1 MVNNSYT
8 PYQAYEVES
17 QPNLRATLQRYLRFW
32 PWFLLSIV
40 LALGAAYAYLLYQ
53 PPVYRVHAS
62 LLIKDEKK
70 GGLSAE
76 SLMKELYLFNKNV
89 SIDDQIEILKSYTL
103 MDRVVKSLGLDIQYH
118 TPTPTYAREVYAE
131 SPIRLTV
138 EKANPQLLSA
148 ELKFTFVDNKTFLLN
163 GFSYPFNQ
171 SIKTPYGLL
180 RVFALKPITASTLP
194 ITVSVLTH
202 SRAVNSY
209 LDKLSVEPAAKES
222 NVLELSLEET
232 VPDKGEAVLN
242 QLVNAYSKEAIFDKN
257 KDASNMLNFIEERL
271 ALIAGELS
279 KVEQEVESYKSTQG
293 ITDLSVQAQTFLMTV
308 KENDAQLNEV
318 NMRLSGLADIEKY
331 VAKQTGDKSVAPA
344 TIGLNDPTLNGLL
357 TKVSELELK
366 RDELSRVMASN
377 SPMLQSIDSQIK
389 TIKGS
394 INENIQTMR
403 QQLTSSRNHLL
414 ANNQRLEGMIRTVPG
429 KERTLLNIT
438 RQQVIKNG
446 LYTYLLQKR
455 EETALSAASTVSDSR
470 IVDAARTDERPVAP
484 VKTTIFLIFG
494 CIGLLIPIAFFEIKD
509 ALNDRVM
516 RRSDVEEFTQVP
528 ILGEI
533 VKGNKI
539 ITDNLVFKPQMRSV
553 IGEQIRALRTNLHF
567 LKTEQE
573 KNQVLL
579 FTSCISGEGKSF
591 ISLNLGASLAM
602 VDHTTVI
609 LEMDLRKPQLH
620 KNLHMENQVGLS
632 DYLIG
637 KATIDE
643 LLQPIMGYTNYFI
656 ITAGPILP
664 NPAELLSSPR
674 LGQLFQELKQRFD
687 YILVDS
693 PPIGLVTDS
702 QLIAPFAD
710 VTLFMVR
717 HDHTPKNHLKMV
729 DALYKEQRFQNL
741 SIILNAIGEGESHY
755 YNNSYGE
762 YYGGSDPK
770 RQVGKGKPRSA

>member
-8 PYQAYEVES
+8 PYQAYEIAP
-17 QPNLRATLQRYLRFW
+17 QPNLRTTLMRYLRFW
-32 PWFLLSIV
+32 PWFALSIV
-40 LALGAAYAYLLYQ
+40 TLLAAAYVYLLYQ
-53 PPVYRVHAS
+53 APVYRVHAS

-70 GGLSAE
+70 GGISAE
-76 SLMKELYLFNKNV
+76 NLMKELYLFNKNV

-103 MDRVVKSLGLDIQYH
+103 MDRVVKTLGLDVQYYN
-118 TPTPTYAREVYAE
+118 TTSTYNREIYAE
-131 SPIRLTV
+131 SPIRLII
-138 EKANPQLLSA
+138 EKSNPDLLST
-148 ELKFTFVDNKTFLLN
+148 ELNFTFVDDKTFLLN
-163 GFSYPFNQ
+163 GYSYPFNQ
-171 SIKTPYGLL
+171 TIKTPYGLL
-180 RVFALKPITASTLP
+180 RVFGLKPITASTQPVLV
-194 ITVSVLTH
+194 TVSTH

-209 LDKLSVEPAAKES
+209 LNKLNVEPAAKES
-222 NVLELSLEET
+222 NVLELSMEET
-232 VPDKGEAVLN
+232 VPDKAEAILN

-257 KDASNMLNFIEERL
+257 KDAGNMLNFIEERL

-279 KVEQEVESYKSTQG
+279 KVEQEVETYKSTQG
-293 ITDLSVQAQTFLMTV
+293 ITDLSVQAQTFLLTV

-318 NMRLSGLADIEKY
+318 NMRLSGLADIERY
-331 VAKQTGDKSVAPA
+331 VARQTGDKSVAPA
-344 TIGLNDPTLNGLL
+344 TIGLNDPTLTGLL

-366 RDELSRVMASN
+366 RDEMSRMMASN
-377 SPMLQSIDSQIK
+377 SPMLLSIDSQIK

-403 QQLTSSRNHLL
+403 QQLTSSREHLL
-414 ANNQRLEGMIRTVPG
+414 TNNRRLEGMIRTVPG

-470 IVDAARTDERPVAP
+470 IVDAARTDESPVAP
-484 VKTTIFLIFG
+484 VKSTIFLIFG
-494 CIGLLIPIAFFEIKD
+494 CIGLLLPIGFIEIKD

-533 VKGNKI
+533 VKGNKVT
-539 ITDNLVFKPQMRSV
+539 TDNLVFKPRMRSV

-567 LKTEQE
+567 LRNEQQRS
-573 KNQVLL
+573 QVLL

-620 KNLHMENQVGLS
+620 KNLHMENQAGIS
-632 DYLIG
+632 NYLLG
-637 KATIDE
+637 EATVDE
-643 LLQPIMGYTNYFI
+643 LLQPIMGYSNYFI
-656 ITAGPILP
+656 ITAGPLLP

-674 LGQLFQELKQRFD
+674 LGELFRELRQRFD

-693 PPIGLVTDS
+693 PPVGLVTDS
-702 QLIAPFAD
+702 QVIAPFAD

-717 HDHTPKNHLKMV
+717 HDHTPKIHLKMV
-729 DALYKEQRFQNL
+729 DALFKEQRFQNL
-741 SIILNAIGEGESHY
+741 SIVLNAIGEGEAHY
-755 YNNSYGE
+755 YNYGYGE
-762 YYGGSDPK
+762 YYGGGDTK
-770 RQVGKGKPRSA
+770 KQIEKGKRT

>member
-8 PYQAYEVES
+8 PYQAYEIAP
-17 QPNLRATLQRYLRFW
+17 QPNLRATLMRYLRFW
-32 PWFLLSIV
+32 PWFMLSIA
-40 LALGAAYAYLLYQ
+40 LMLGAAYAYLLYQ
-53 PPVYRVHAS
+53 PPVFRVHAS

-70 GGLSAE
+70 GGVAAE
-76 SLMKELYLFNKNV
+76 NLMKELSLFTKNV

-103 MDRVVKSLGLDIQYH
+103 MDRVVKSLGLDVQYYH
-118 TPTPTYAREVYAE
+118 PTKTYNKEIYGE
-131 SPIRLTV
+131 SPIRLLV
-138 EKANPQLLSA
+138 EKEHPSLFSS
-148 ELKFTFVDNKTFLLN
+148 ELAFTFVDEKTFLLN
-163 GFSYPFNQ
+163 GYSYPFNQ
-171 SIKTPYGLL
+171 NIKTPYGLL
-180 RVFALKPITASTLP
+180 RVFALKPISASTPPVL
-194 ITVSVLTH
+194 VSVATH

-209 LDKLSVEPAAKES
+209 LNKLSVEPAAKES
-222 NVLELSLEET
+222 NVLELSMEET
-232 VPDKGEAVLN
+232 VPDKAEAILN
-242 QLVNAYSKEAIFDKN
+242 QLVNAYSKEAVFDKN
-257 KDASNMLNFIEERL
+257 KDANNMLHFIEERL
-271 ALIAGELS
+271 SLIAGELS
-279 KVEQEVESYKSTQG
+279 KVEQEVETYKSTEG
-293 ITDLSVQAQTFLMTV
+293 ITDLSIQAQTFLMTV

-318 NMRLSGLADIEKY
+318 NMRLSGLADIERY
-331 VAKQTGDKSVAPA
+331 VAKQIGDKSVAPA

-366 RDELSRVMASN
+366 RDEMSRMMASN
-377 SPMLQSIDSQIK
+377 SPMLQSIDSQIR

-414 ANNQRLEGMIRTVPG
+414 ANNRRMEGMIRTVPG

-470 IVDAARTDERPVAP
+470 IVDAARTDEGPIAP
-484 VKTTIFLIFG
+484 VKTSIFLIFG
-494 CIGLLIPIAFFEIKD
+494 CIGLVLPIGFIELKS

-533 VKGNKI
+533 VKGSKMSS
-539 ITDNLVFKPQMRSV
+539 DNLVFKPRMRSV

-567 LKTEQE
+567 LKGEEQRS
-573 KNQVLL
+573 QVLL

-602 VDHTTVI
+602 VERTTVI

-620 KNLHMENQVGLS
+620 KSLHMENLAGIS
-632 DYLIG
+632 NYLLG
-637 KATIDE
+637 EATIDE
-643 LLQPIMGYTNYFI
+643 LLQPIMGYNNYFI
-656 ITAGPILP
+656 ITAGPLLS

-674 LGQLFQELKQRFD
+674 LGQLFRELRQRFD

-693 PPIGLVTDS
+693 PPVGLVTDS
-702 QLIAPFAD
+702 QVIAPFAD
-710 VTLFMVR
+710 VTLFMIR

-741 SIILNAIGEGESHY
+741 SIVLNAIGEGDSHY
-755 YNNSYGE
+755 YNYGYGE
-762 YYGGSDPK
+762 YYGGSDPN
-770 RQVGKGKPRSA
+770 QQGGKGKHRKT